1 MASVIGYKDQNL
13 DNDQEQPC
21 VSRLLV
27 VDDDESVAI
36 TVGEVLRRKGF
47 SVDTAM
53 NGQEA
58 LSLLSK
64 TQYDL
69 VLTDLHMEGM
79 DGISLLSEIHRSAP
93 LTILIV
99 LTGFA
104 SLESAIAAMRRGAY
118 DYLIKP
124 CNIEDMTHTIQR
136 GLDHRRLM
144 LVEQEARARLEQ
156 MNHELEQR
164 VEERTAELQRVNQEL
179 AEADHAKN
187 VFLATLS
194 HELRTPLSPILGWA
208 RLLRSGKIDQAMTT
222 RAIDA
227 IERNALLQA
236 RLIDD
241 LLDVSRIV
249 SGKLTV
255 EREPAD
261 LCAIV
266 RAAVD
271 AVRDKAASR
280 DIYLDIDIPDSTI
293 IVQGSPVRLQQI
305 IWNFLSNAIKF
316 TERGGRV
323 SARSYSRRGEARVE
337 VSDTGVGIAPEFL
350 PHIFEPFSQG
360 DTSLTRQTGG
370 LGLGLAIARKLAEL
384 QGGRVSAESEGQGK
398 GSRFTLTLPM
408 TSVTNA
414 EHESEEATSLS
425 RIPRLVLLVDD
436 SSDTLEMLE
445 TMFKQVGCQVMIAES
460 ADAALRA
467 AKVAVPDLIIS
478 DIGMPETDGYEL
490 LARLRHLPGIERV
503 PAIAVSG
510 YASEE
515 DAARAFTAGFSAHL
529 AKPVDFDKL
538 FALIQNLLS
547 SDYIDSIQ

>member
-1 MASVIGYKDQNL
+1 MASVIGYKDRNVSS
-13 DNDQEQPC
+13 DCEEPT

-36 TVGEVLRRKGF
+36 TVSEVLRREGF
-47 SVDTAM
+47 MVDTAM

-58 LSLLSK
+58 LSHLRRA
-64 TQYDL
+64 QYDL

-79 DGISLLSEIHRSAP
+79 DGISLLSEIHRNAP
-93 LTILIV
+93 LTISIV

-144 LVEQEARARLEQ
+144 LAEQEARERLEQ
-156 MNHELEQR
+156 MNHELEKR
-164 VEERTAELQRVNQEL
+164 VEERTAELQRVNKEL
-179 AEADHAKN
+179 AEADRAKN
-187 VFLATLS
+187 IFLATLS

-208 RLLRSGKIDQAMTT
+208 RLLRSGKIDQAMMTK
-222 RAIDA
+222 AIDA

-261 LCAIV
+261 LCSIV

-271 AVRDKAASR
+271 AVRDKATNR
-280 DIYLDIDIPDSTI
+280 GIMLDLDIPDSPI

-316 TERGGRV
+316 TERGGQV
-323 SARSYSRRGEARVE
+323 SAQGHSAGGEAYVT
-337 VSDTGVGIAPEFL
+337 VSDTGTGIAPEFL

-384 QGGRVSAESEGQGK
+384 QGGRVRAESEGQGK
-398 GSRFTLTLPM
+398 GSRFILTLPL
-408 TSVTNA
+408 TSVTNV
-414 EHESEEATSLS
+414 ESESEATASLNRVPGS
-425 RIPRLVLLVDD
+425 VLLIDD

-445 TMFKQVGCQVMIAES
+445 TMFKQMGCRVMVAES
-460 ADAALRA
+460 AEAAIRA
-467 AKVAVPDLIIS
+467 AAAEVPGLIIS

-490 LARLRHLPGIERV
+490 LARLRLLPEMERV

-515 DAARAFTAGFSAHL
+515 DATRALAAGFSAHL

-538 FALIQNLLS
+538 FALYKISLPQT
-547 SDYIDSIQ
+547 I